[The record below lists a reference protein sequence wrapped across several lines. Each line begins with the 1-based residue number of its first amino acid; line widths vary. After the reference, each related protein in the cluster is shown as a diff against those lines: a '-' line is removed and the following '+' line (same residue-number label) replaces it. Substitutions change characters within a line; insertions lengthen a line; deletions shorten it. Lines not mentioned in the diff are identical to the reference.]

1 MANKALAILQQTTP
15 RTASVHSAITDK
27 SMNAINKFIVE
38 SRESCVKQ
46 AMVSSVMGAS
56 MGVGLG
62 VFLGTFEGAHGELV
76 GNNMREQ
83 LYHGFRKSF
92 IAGYDRSIYF
102 SKQFV
107 VVGAIYSGIEC
118 TIERERA
125 VHDVYNTLLAGAASG
140 GILGGWAARQMPAKL
155 LIHNTAKGAAT
166 FAAFAAVMEFCLERF
181 VRT

>member
-1 MANKALAILQQTTP
+1 
-15 RTASVHSAITDK
+15 
-27 SMNAINKFIVE
+27 MNEVNRFIVE
-38 SRESCVKQ
+38 ARESCVKQ
-46 AMVSSVMGAS
+46 AIVSSVMGAT

-76 GNNMREQ
+76 GNTMREQ

-102 SKQFV
+102 SKQFM

-125 VHDVYNTLLAGAASG
+125 VHDVYNTVSAGATTGALLS
-140 GILGGWAARQMPAKL
+140 GWAAKQLPAKEF
-155 LIHNTAKGAAT
+155 IKHTTKGAAT

-181 VRT
+181 RE